1 MGKSDWYYIPRR
13 RGYMPLGN
21 DGSRV
26 SFAKRMGYL
35 IAVVLAIGAYV
46 VWAHIWGQGH

>member
-1 MGKSDWYYIPRR
+1 MGKADWYYIPRK
-13 RGYMPLGN
+13 RGIMPIGGE
-21 DGSRV
+21 GSRV

-46 VWAHIWGQGH
+46 AWARISGSAL